1 LIRAAREAVGMVS
14 TDIGDLAL
22 IGDRRTAA
30 ILARDGT
37 VLWYCPGRFDH
48 PSLLAGLLDPG
59 GGAWRIELPGAAP
72 AGRRYLG
79 DSGVLETHLRACGRD
94 LTVTDWMP
102 AGPKTPRG
110 LVCRLF
116 SATPNEARIVLEPR
130 PDYGRAALSLD
141 HRGRSVRIGGGQCR
155 NAPLGQDQLDIA
167 QAEAED
173 VVQPHGMVDDLGWE
187 PIARIGGGLGRHP
200 ASFAHPLPSDY
211 RPPRDNAA
219 LQPRGGA
226 MVPMQ
231 FVLLRPA
238 GSMIMPAGEELPR
251 H

>member
-1 LIRAAREAVGMVS
+1 MVS

-59 GGAWRIELPGAAP
+59 GGAWRIELPGAAS

-141 HRGRSVRIGGGQCR
+141 HRGRSVRIGGGQCLSMLASFTA
-155 NAPLGQDQLDIA
+155 APSFGRGAAAA
-167 QAEAED
+167 QVA
-173 VVQPHGMVDDLGWE
+173 
-187 PIARIGGGLGRHP
+187 GGGAP
-200 ASFAHPLPSDY
+200 PSTAFCA
-211 RPPRDNAA
+211 PPR
-219 LQPRGGA
+219 
-226 MVPMQ
+226 
-231 FVLLRPA
+231 
-238 GSMIMPAGEELPR
+238 
-251 H
+251 